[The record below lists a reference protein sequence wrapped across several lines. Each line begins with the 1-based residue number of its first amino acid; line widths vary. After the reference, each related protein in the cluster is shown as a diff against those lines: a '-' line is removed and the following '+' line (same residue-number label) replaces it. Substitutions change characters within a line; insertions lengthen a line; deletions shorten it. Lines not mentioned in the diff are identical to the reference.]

1 MNKLYHND
9 QAYIADQFLFED
21 DHIAQ
26 TARLAHFKINSY
38 KLSLVN
44 TAFSMSR
51 YELSSIIK
59 NTLLNYKAPS
69 SILYEMGF
77 FSSEFEN

>member
-9 QAYIADQFLFED
+9 QAYIADQFRFED
-21 DHIAQ
+21 EHINQ
-26 TARLAHFKINSY
+26 TARLAHFKISSY

-44 TAFSMSR
+44 AAFCMSR
-51 YELSSIIK
+51 HELTGIIK

-77 FSSEFEN
+77 FSSEFDN